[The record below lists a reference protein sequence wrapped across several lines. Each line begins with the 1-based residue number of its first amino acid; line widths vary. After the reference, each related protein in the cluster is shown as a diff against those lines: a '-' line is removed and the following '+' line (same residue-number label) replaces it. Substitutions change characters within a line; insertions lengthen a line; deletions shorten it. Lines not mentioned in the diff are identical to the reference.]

1 MRRPQTALQWS
12 EMQDDNELINIPREW
27 QWLADEPVS
36 DIDDEDIPDTTRTL
50 VDLIGYEQTLRII
63 AYFGGQSLYVP
74 KWERAFKTLRDRRI
88 NREFDGFNHKQLA
101 RQYGVSEST
110 IRLIVGK

>member
-1 MRRPQTALQWS
+1 MN
-12 EMQDDNELINIPREW
+12 DDTELINMPREW
-27 QWLADEPVS
+27 AWLADGPAP
-36 DIDDEDIPDTTRTL
+36 DIDDEDIPEITRTL
-50 VDLIGYEQTLRII
+50 VDLIGYDETLRII

-74 KWERAFKTLRDRRI
+74 KWERAFKAIRDRRI
-88 NREFDGFNHKQLA
+88 LREFDGFNHKQLA

>member
-1 MRRPQTALQWS
+1 MN
-12 EMQDDNELINIPREW
+12 DDTELINMPREW
-27 QWLADEPVS
+27 AWLADGPAPE
-36 DIDDEDIPDTTRTL
+36 IDDEDIPEITRTL
-50 VDLIGYEQTLRII
+50 VDLIGYDETLRII

-74 KWERAFKTLRDRRI
+74 KWERAFKALRDRRI

>member
-1 MRRPQTALQWS
+1 MN
-12 EMQDDNELINIPREW
+12 DDTELINMPREW
-27 QWLADEPVS
+27 AWLADGPAPE
-36 DIDDEDIPDTTRTL
+36 IDDEDIPEITRTL
-50 VDLIGYEQTLRII
+50 VDLVGYEETLRII

-74 KWERAFKTLRDRRI
+74 KWERAFKALRDRRI

-110 IRLIVGK
+110 VRLIVGK

>member
-1 MRRPQTALQWS
+1 MN
-12 EMQDDNELINIPREW
+12 DDTELINMPREW
-27 QWLADEPVS
+27 AWLADGPAPE
-36 DIDDEDIPDTTRTL
+36 IDDEDIPEITRTL
-50 VDLIGYEQTLRII
+50 VELIGYDETLRII

-74 KWERAFKTLRDRRI
+74 KWERAFKALRDRRI
-88 NREFDGFNHKQLA
+88 NREFDGFNHKALA

>member
-1 MRRPQTALQWS
+1 MN
-12 EMQDDNELINIPREW
+12 DDTELINMPREW
-27 QWLADEPVS
+27 AWLADGPAPE
-36 DIDDEDIPDTTRTL
+36 IDDEDIPEITRTL
-50 VDLIGYEQTLRII
+50 VELIGYDETLRII

-74 KWERAFKTLRDRRI
+74 KWERAFKALRDRRI

>member
-1 MRRPQTALQWS
+1 MN
-12 EMQDDNELINIPREW
+12 DDTDLINMPREW
-27 QWLADEPVS
+27 AWLADGPAPE
-36 DIDDEDIPDTTRTL
+36 IDDEDIPEITRTL
-50 VDLIGYEQTLRII
+50 VELIGYDETLRII

-74 KWERAFKTLRDRRI
+74 KWERAFKALRDRRI

>member
-1 MRRPQTALQWS
+1 MN
-12 EMQDDNELINIPREW
+12 DDTELINMPREW
-27 QWLADEPVS
+27 AWLADGPAPE
-36 DIDDEDIPDTTRTL
+36 IDDDDIPEITRTL
-50 VDLIGYEQTLRII
+50 VELIGYDETLRII

-74 KWERAFKTLRDRRI
+74 KWERAFKALRDRRI

>member
-1 MRRPQTALQWS
+1 MN
-12 EMQDDNELINIPREW
+12 DDTELINMPREW
-27 QWLADEPVS
+27 AWLADGPAPE
-36 DIDDEDIPDTTRTL
+36 IDDEDIPEITRTL
-50 VDLIGYEQTLRII
+50 VDLIGYDETLRII

-74 KWERAFKTLRDRRI
+74 KWERAFKAIRDRRI
-88 NREFDGFNHKQLA
+88 LREFDGFNHKQLA

>member
-1 MRRPQTALQWS
+1 MNDEHDMVS
-12 EMQDDNELINIPREW
+12 IPREW
-27 QWLADEPVS
+27 AWLADGPAPDV
-36 DIDDEDIPDTTRTL
+36 DDEDIPETTRTL
-50 VDLIGYEQTLRII
+50 VDLIGYDETLRII
-63 AYFGGQSLYVP
+63 AYFGGQALYVP
-74 KWERAFKTLRDRRI
+74 KWERAFKALRDRRI